1 VGLRRDGGAR
11 VTDKPSPELRS
22 QAQSSWQ
29 LDLHPT
35 RREIVEESSK
45 IVPLGAPLLES
56 KGFNQSELHP
66 DRLGNTRRS
75 SMSSSHKYFFIL
87 QNQHVTDANLTSF
100 YGPQKLSRKR
110 HTLRGPTSTWWH
122 RSHPAQWSRARNLSS
137 SAMLATV
144 AARFVPMGSS
154 RSRDMS
160 SCLWR
165 IAIWP
170 VTRSPERRQA
180 RMFIHVTCF
189 KATSYVTHFKSAL
202 SFGEGHASRGIL
214 RNHGRNNNSPAT
226 PRRNAYTTESSETR
240 VPDT

>member
-1 VGLRRDGGAR
+1 MVRRKRITG
-11 VTDKPSPELRS
+11 
-22 QAQSSWQ
+22 AQSRKSWASGECRFYIFFFQ
-29 LDLHPT
+29 AEDGIRDLT
-35 RREIVEESSK
+35 
-45 IVPLGAPLLES
+45 
-56 KGFNQSELHP
+56 
-66 DRLGNTRRS
+66 
-75 SMSSSHKYFFIL
+75 
-87 QNQHVTDANLTSF
+87 VTGVQTCALPIS
-100 YGPQKLSRKR
+100 
-110 HTLRGPTSTWWH
+110 
-122 RSHPAQWSRARNLSS
+122 
-137 SAMLATV
+137 
-144 AARFVPMGSS
+144 RFVPMGSS
-154 RSRDMS
+154 RSRDMF

-240 VPDT
+240 VPDTDRKSTR

>member
-1 VGLRRDGGAR
+1 MGRKNCHENVILYEVRLAPGGIVR
-11 VTDKPSPELRS
+11 IQRS
-22 QAQSSWQ
+22 G
-29 LDLHPT
+29 
-35 RREIVEESSK
+35 RE
-45 IVPLGAPLLES
+45 PG
-56 KGFNQSELHP
+56 
-66 DRLGNTRRS
+66 T
-75 SMSSSHKYFFIL
+75 
-87 QNQHVTDANLTSF
+87 
-100 YGPQKLSRKR
+100 
-110 HTLRGPTSTWWH
+110 
-122 RSHPAQWSRARNLSS
+122 

>member
-1 VGLRRDGGAR
+1 MQSRVGGFQTGRGAR
-11 VTDKPSPELRS
+11 VTDKLFPELRS

-160 SCLWR
+160 MANCYLASH
-165 IAIWP
+165 AFAGTTP
-170 VTRSPERRQA
+170 SPNVHPCN
-180 RMFIHVTCF
+180 MFQGHLVC
-189 KATSYVTHFKSAL
+189 H
-202 SFGEGHASRGIL
+202 SF
-214 RNHGRNNNSPAT
+214 
-226 PRRNAYTTESSETR
+226 
-240 VPDT
+240 